1 MTFLIFTYNFLKQL
15 ILDGILN
22 VFETS
27 LEKKLEVSLGQKW
40 FKSFITALFLEYSAF
55 G

>member
-1 MTFLIFTYNFLKQL
+1 MTFLIFTYYFLKQL
-15 ILDGILN
+15 ILVVNLN
-22 VFETS
+22 VFR

-40 FKSFITALFLEYSAF
+40 FKSFLTALVLEYNAF